1 METGMPDPTPIPPT
15 PPPVPPPAH
24 PEAAVPP
31 PLPHQE
37 SPTSAAAPVEPIPAP
52 LPPPFRPVEL
62 PAGEELLN
70 LRFRPD
76 LDGLLG
82 ETTPVSLQRL
92 NRAGLP
98 AEQDDDGWPMP
109 EFQLGLTLIPKSSGW
124 YGEIYD
130 GSLDIPVSRNDSL
143 RATVMVGSFNDSK
156 DSVELEAT
164 VLWQRVTVEYERR
177 LAGYT
182 RSATFDL
189 AVRVGV
195 EVDGV
200 RTHDAAFLVD
210 SAVRASPWIGVEA
223 ALWER
228 DGVGLVVQ
236 AGHSFAVRLSD
247 AAMSSTDIKGEFRID
262 LSETVSLEVGW
273 RYVAVRI
280 HDKGSSGGL
289 AYQELE
295 QSFSGPVGGL
305 SLRF

>member
-1 METGMPDPTPIPPT
+1 LPT
-15 PPPVPPPAH
+15 
-24 PEAAVPP
+24 
-31 PLPHQE
+31 
-37 SPTSAAAPVEPIPAP
+37 
-52 LPPPFRPVEL
+52 PFRPVEL

-82 ETTPVSLQRL
+82 ETMSVSLRRL
-92 NRAGLP
+92 DRAGLP
-98 AEQDDDGWPMP
+98 SEQDDDGWPMP
-109 EFQLGLTLIPKSSGW
+109 EFQLGLTLIPKSRGW
-124 YGEIYD
+124 YGAIYD

-143 RATVMVGSFNDSK
+143 RATVMVGSFSDSQ
-156 DSVELEAT
+156 DSLELEAT
-164 VLWQRVTVEYERR
+164 VLWQRLTVEYERR

-195 EVDGV
+195 EADGV
-200 RTHDAAFLVD
+200 RTHDPPLVD

-262 LSETVSLEVGW
+262 LSETVSLEIGW